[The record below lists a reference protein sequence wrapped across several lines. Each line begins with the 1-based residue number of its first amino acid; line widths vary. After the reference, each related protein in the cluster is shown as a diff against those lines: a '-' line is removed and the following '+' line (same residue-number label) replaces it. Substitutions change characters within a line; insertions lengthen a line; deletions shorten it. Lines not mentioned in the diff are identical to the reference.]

1 MKVHRLSEQG
11 LSAFIEKIKEAKA
24 LKKKEEQEKI
34 FNDMQQMALEKA
46 YIHPFPEKKSFTID
60 PQKEFTS
67 RWELAVYLDSVFG
80 ETFIPPSVYNWL
92 TLVYFS
98 QFVKEKK
105 QKYDIG
111 QASNYFVKN
120 KNHRHI
126 LSYSHFVYKRF
137 GELVKPLFLDNSCR
151 VIGDFTDQVFSFE
164 LGRNNPNLYRLL
176 NRLYLNTETKE
187 GEVKKT
193 PRSNISGPLPV
204 EKPTKKSKKYKEK
217 IGNIRAL
224 KRFLVQLRETHNLD
238 LIDEDE
244 LYNLLPKNFDHYK
257 KERTVI
263 SPANPQ
269 PSKNPPVKKTK

>member
-1 MKVHRLSEQG
+1 
-11 LSAFIEKIKEAKA
+11 
-24 LKKKEEQEKI
+24 
-34 FNDMQQMALEKA
+34 MQRMALEKA

-60 PQKEFTS
+60 PQRFNS
-67 RWELAVYLDSVFG
+67 RWDLAVYLDSVFG

-164 LGRNNPNLYRLL
+164 LGRNNPHLYRLL
-176 NRLYLNTETKE
+176 NRLYLNTESKK
-187 GEVKKT
+187 GEVTKT

-204 EKPTKKSKKYKEK
+204 KTNQKMQVQRK
-217 IGNIRAL
+217 IQYTCFE
-224 KRFLVQLRETHNLD
+224 RFLVQEQHNLD
-238 LIDEDE
+238 LIGEDE
-244 LYNLLPKNFDHYK
+244 LYNLL
-257 KERTVI
+257 
-263 SPANPQ
+263 Q
-269 PSKNPPVKKTK
+269 G